1 MDVAILLYE
10 GFDELDAVAPYE
22 VFRTAADF
30 GADVDASLRTLV
42 PSERVTA
49 SHGLRVEPDDVL
61 LGTPDLVLVPGGGWN
76 SVAPEGRRGGDGTA
90 VGARDDAGARAEVQD
105 GTLPERLATLHDG
118 GATIATVCT
127 GALIAAEGG
136 LLEGRPATTHES
148 AKDDLAD
155 YGVDVRDDR
164 YVDDGT
170 MLTAGGVTSGID
182 LALHLLERECSP
194 GVAEQVAEEI
204 EYENNY

>member
-10 GFDELDAVAPYE
+10 GFDEMDAVAPYE
-22 VFRTAADF
+22 VFRTAAAF
-30 GADVDASLRTLV
+30 GADVDANLKTLV

-61 LGTPDLVLVPGGGWN
+61 IGTPDLVLVPGGGWN
-76 SVAPEGRRGGDGTA
+76 DRSENGTW
-90 VGARDDAGARAEVQD
+90 AEVQD

-127 GALIAAEGG
+127 GALLAAEGG

-148 AKDDLAD
+148 AKDDLREYD
-155 YGVDVRDDR
+155 VDVRDDR

-170 MLTAGGVTSGID
+170 VLTAAGVTAGID

-194 GVAEQVAEEI
+194 GIAEKVAGEI
-204 EYENNY
+204 EYDHTY

>member
-22 VFRTAADF
+22 VFRTAASY
-30 GADVDASLRTLV
+30 GADLDANLQTLV

-61 LGTPDLVLVPGGGWN
+61 IGTPDLVLVPGGGWN
-76 SVAPEGRRGGDGTA
+76 SRSES
-90 VGARDDAGARAEVQD
+90 GAWAEAQD

-136 LLEGRPATTHES
+136 LLEGRPATTHKS

-164 YVDDGT
+164 FVDDGDV
-170 MLTAGGVTSGID
+170 LTAGGVTSGID
-182 LALHLLERECSP
+182 LALHLVERECSAE
-194 GVAEQVAEEI
+194 VAQKVAEEI
-204 EYENNY
+204 EYENDY

>member
-22 VFRTAADF
+22 VFRTAAAF
-30 GADVDASLRTLV
+30 GADVDANLKTLV

-61 LGTPDLVLVPGGGWN
+61 IGTPDLVLVPGGGWN
-76 SVAPEGRRGGDGTA
+76 SVAPEGQRGGDGEA
-90 VGARDDAGARAEVQD
+90 VGARENGAWAEVQD

-127 GALIAAEGG
+127 GALLAAEGD
-136 LLEGRPATTHES
+136 LLDGRPATTHES
-148 AKDDLAD
+148 AKDDLRE

-170 MLTAGGVTSGID
+170 VLTAAGVTAGID

-194 GVAEQVAEEI
+194 GVAEQVADEI
-204 EYENNY
+204 EYDHTY